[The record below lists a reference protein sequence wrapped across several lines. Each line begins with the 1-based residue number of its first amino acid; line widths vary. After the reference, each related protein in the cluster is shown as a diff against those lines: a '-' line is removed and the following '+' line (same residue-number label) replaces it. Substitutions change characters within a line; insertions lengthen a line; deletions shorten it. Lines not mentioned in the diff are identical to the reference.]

1 MKRDITPD
9 LELDIETIEQKINDE
24 LGNIR
29 GMVET
34 FLNDPEPPVWIPP
47 KSATASNQEFLKSL
61 QIPSYLD
68 GDPNLLFHN
77 LDVCD
82 NDEIEE
88 IFGNGAHQYVVI
100 NCALNT

>member
-1 MKRDITPD
+1 MKRNITPPD
-9 LELDIETIEQKINDE
+9 LELNIEIIDEMINDE

-47 KSATASNQEFLKSL
+47 ESATASHQEFLKSL
-61 QIPSYLD
+61 QIPSYLN
-68 GDPNLLFHN
+68 GDPNPLFHN

-82 NDEIEE
+82 NDEIGRYSD
-88 IFGNGAHQYVVI
+88 IVLVH
-100 NCALNT
+100 TSM